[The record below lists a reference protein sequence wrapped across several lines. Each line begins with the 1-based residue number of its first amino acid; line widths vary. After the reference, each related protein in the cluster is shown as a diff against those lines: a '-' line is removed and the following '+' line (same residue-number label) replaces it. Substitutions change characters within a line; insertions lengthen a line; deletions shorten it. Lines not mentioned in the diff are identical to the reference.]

1 MEKPLLGAEDPDVC
15 EAYEIPR
22 EDTQGKAKEKQKM
35 RWVRAMG
42 WLLALALCAQP
53 QAAKASKIQKAV
65 DAYLK
70 GQSHARAKEYSKALK
85 AFEAAHSYVP
95 RLPRFNCRRA
105 TFLQYQGQM
114 LYKMNRPYQAM
125 QRYYQAAHGS
135 RCEKADVTK
144 AAASWYATLDRR
156 YMCYLS
162 IASTPPKARVIQI
175 TTQGETKIGETTW
188 KKRLMPGRYRYKV
201 SLYEHKTVYLDF
213 DLRPGQRI
221 NKDVQLVKGD
231 DPISRPENVDVAP
244 PPPIGDA
251 PGSDPNPANTGSGE
265 PVAAPTETEPPARRG
280 VVFEDDPNEKKDS
293 ETKVA
298 ASNTIGAKDDDLGVT
313 RRKVVKE
320 GPPIYKQAW
329 FWITIGVVVAGG
341 VVVAIVVPKPQT
353 VNVGQGSLFQ

>member
-1 MEKPLLGAEDPDVC
+1 
-15 EAYEIPR
+15 
-22 EDTQGKAKEKQKM
+22 M
-35 RWVRAMG
+35 RWMRTMG
-42 WLLALALCAQP
+42 WLLALVLCVQP
-53 QAAKASKIQKAV
+53 QTAKASKIQKAV

-70 GQSHARAKEYSKALK
+70 GQSYARAKEYAKALRS
-85 AFEAAHSYVP
+85 FEAAHSYVP

-125 QRYYQAAHGS
+125 QRYYQAAYSS
-135 RCEKADVTK
+135 RCEKKDVTK
-144 AAASWYATLDRR
+144 TAASWYSTLDRR

-162 IASTPPKARVIQI
+162 ISSTPPKARVIQI

-213 DLRPGQRI
+213 NLRGGQRI
-221 NKDVQLVKGD
+221 NKEVQLVKGD

-251 PGSDPNPANTGSGE
+251 PGSDPNASNATSGDPAS
-265 PVAAPTETEPPARRG
+265 PTATEPPARRG
-280 VVFEDDPNEKKDS
+280 VVFEDDPNEKKDGG
-293 ETKVA
+293 TKVA
-298 ASNTIGAKDDDLGVT
+298 ANTIGAKDDDLGVT
-313 RRKVVKE
+313 RRQVVKE

-329 FWITIGVVVAGG
+329 FWVTIGVVVAGG
-341 VVVAIVVPKPQT
+341 VVVAVLVPKPQT